1 MFSNDLLPSRRQAD
15 MLQGANNCDGG
26 GRCMR
31 GGHDYLTLTK
41 QCTALH
47 GGLGLCIGAGHEPRG
62 QWSTVTWG
70 SLNMASTLGLILRVD
85 VFGTYEYAVVLGFPN
100 TPRVQP
106 SIAR

>member
-1 MFSNDLLPSRRQAD
+1 MFSNDLLPSRREAD

-31 GGHDYLTLTK
+31 GGGHDYLTLTK

-62 QWSTVTWG
+62 HPSPGGV
-70 SLNMASTLGLILRVD
+70 LIWHR
-85 VFGTYEYAVVLGFPN
+85 P
-100 TPRVQP
+100 
-106 SIAR
+106 